1 MMPES
6 LLGQLVGMSLIKIGR
21 GPKCFSESFLKAMY
35 YLPFVDDDTEFKDAE
50 LIEKVKNSKMRIAV
64 NC

>member
-6 LLGQLVGMSLIKIGR
+6 LLGELVGMSVITIGR
-21 GPKCFSESFLKAMY
+21 GPECFSESFLKAMHH
-35 YLPFVDDDTEFKDAE
+35 LPFVDDDTEFEDSE
-50 LIEKVKNSKMRIAV
+50 LMEKVKNSKIRIAV